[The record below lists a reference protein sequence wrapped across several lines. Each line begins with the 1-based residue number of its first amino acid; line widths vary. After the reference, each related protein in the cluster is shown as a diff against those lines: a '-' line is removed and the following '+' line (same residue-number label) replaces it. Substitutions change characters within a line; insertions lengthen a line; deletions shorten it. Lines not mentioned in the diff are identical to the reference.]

1 MVVDCLFCKIVNRE
15 IPSLIVYED
24 EYTMVFMDI
33 AKDVDGHMVAIPKK
47 HVKNIFDCDIDTMSR
62 LMSSVKKVSGY
73 LVDECGYHGVN
84 LLNASGESAGQ
95 SVSHFHIHIIPR
107 KINDGIDAW
116 PNFEGAKSELEHI
129 YNRIKIDF

>member
-1 MVVDCLFCKIVNRE
+1 MDCIFCKIVNRE

-62 LMSSVKKVSGY
+62 LMSSVK
-73 LVDECGYHGVN
+73 
-84 LLNASGESAGQ
+84 
-95 SVSHFHIHIIPR
+95 
-107 KINDGIDAW
+107 
-116 PNFEGAKSELEHI
+116 
-129 YNRIKIDF
+129 

>member
-1 MVVDCLFCKIVNRE
+1 MMADCIFCKIVNRE

-47 HVKNIFDCDIDTMSR
+47 HVKNILDCDMDTMNHV
-62 LMSSVKKVSGY
+62 MFSVKKVSEY
-73 LVDECGYHGVN
+73 LVDKCGYQGVN

-107 KINDGIDAW
+107 KTNDGIDAW
-116 PNFEGAKSELEHI
+116 PDFKGAEYETEQI
-129 YNRIKIDF
+129 YNKIKIDF